1 MAEGARAAGEALR
14 PPFPDARLFVFNH
27 ARQRLLRGHSRSPR
41 PACHYP
47 STLKIPKTK
56 ATCNGALEG
65 RAPPEAAKNGDPFKG
80 EQCRPAGDDRPLPRC
95 PRASRPGAASSQP
108 LGRPDVSPRKEEGRQ
123 PVQQRCTEAKG
134 QHSLVLSPRIKPQT
148 RTLDHGGQRDASA
161 LPFGPSWT
169 CGLFVY
175 VHISCG
181 LYIYHPNNSVYMSMD
196 ASFYQ
201 SIALFVFICSSLD
214 LPSCLLMHRSVCLW
228 CTNMLVKIHKTQLI
242 INEVLN

>member
-1 MAEGARAAGEALR
+1 MPPRRRRSAA
-14 PPFPDARLFVFNH
+14 
-27 ARQRLLRGHSRSPR
+27 
-41 PACHYP
+41 
-47 STLKIPKTK
+47 
-56 ATCNGALEG
+56 
-65 RAPPEAAKNGDPFKG
+65 APP
-80 EQCRPAGDDRPLPRC
+80 PARKQ
-95 PRASRPGAASSQP
+95 A
-108 LGRPDVSPRKEEGRQ
+108 LGRPEVSPRKEEGRQ

-148 RTLDHGGQRDASA
+148 RTLDHGGQGDASA
-161 LPFGPSWT
+161 PPFGPSWT

-181 LYIYHPNNSVYMSMD
+181 LYICHSNNSVYMSMD
-196 ASFYQ
+196 VSFYQ

>member
-1 MAEGARAAGEALR
+1 MAHSRGGR
-14 PPFPDARLFVFNH
+14 PRR
-27 ARQRLLRGHSRSPR
+27 RQRTETRL
-41 PACHYP
+41 
-47 STLKIPKTK
+47 
-56 ATCNGALEG
+56 GANNA
-65 RAPPEAAKNGDPFKG
+65 APPATIG
-80 EQCRPAGDDRPLPRC
+80 RC
-95 PRASRPGAASSQP
+95 PAARPE
-108 LGRPDVSPRKEEGRQ
+108 VSPRKEDERQ

-148 RTLDHGGQRDASA
+148 RTLDHGGQGDAFA
-161 LPFGPSWT
+161 PPFGPSWT

-181 LYIYHPNNSVYMSMD
+181 LYVHHPNNSVYMSMD

-228 CTNMLVKIHKTQLI
+228 
-242 INEVLN
+242 

>member
-14 PPFPDARLFVFNH
+14 PPFPDARVFVFNH

-80 EQCRPAGDDRPLPRC
+80 EQCRPAGDDRPLPRR
-95 PRASRPGAASSQP
+95 PRASRPGAASSQA
-108 LGRPDVSPRKEEGRQ
+108 LGRPEVSPRKEEGRQ

-134 QHSLVLSPRIKPQT
+134 QHSLVLSPRIKDCGPRRPRGRFCSPIRSFVDLWT
-148 RTLDHGGQRDASA
+148 FCVRPHK
-161 LPFGPSWT
+161 LPTVHLSSQQF
-169 CGLFVY
+169 CLYVY
-175 VHISCG
+175 GCIILS
-181 LYIYHPNNSVYMSMD
+181 IY
-196 ASFYQ
+196 
-201 SIALFVFICSSLD
+201 
-214 LPSCLLMHRSVCLW
+214 RSVCVYLF
-228 CTNMLVKIHKTQLI
+228 IS
-242 INEVLN
+242 